1 MTLLKVAPGATPDP
15 DTGNFEADE
24 TAFAFG
30 DTVAFVSNQ
39 FGSDSE
45 VEIVC
50 DNADLE
56 AFLGLAAAQQQQ
68 GTDADVELDLDSSFK
83 PQATL
88 IMDGNKARV
97 TDANGFE
104 MTFMLDEGLTGDVN
118 MKVTDIGTMTLQI
131 GANEHQTMDVKIP
144 EVSSKTLYLDEIDVR
159 KVDGGDRAIV
169 SLDNALAIT
178 TSVRSAI
185 GAYQNRLD
193 YAVEGLDASNEDMT
207 NAISR
212 LSDVDMAKEMSE
224 YTKYNVLQQAGT
236 SVLAQANDIPQTV
249 LQLLQ

>member
-1 MTLLKVAPGATPDP
+1 
-15 DTGNFEADE
+15 
-24 TAFAFG
+24 
-30 DTVAFVSNQ
+30 
-39 FGSDSE
+39 
-45 VEIVC
+45 
-50 DNADLE
+50 
-56 AFLGLAAAQQQQ
+56 
-68 GTDADVELDLDSSFK
+68 
-83 PQATL
+83 
-88 IMDGNKARV
+88 
-97 TDANGFE
+97 
-104 MTFMLDEGLTGDVN
+104 
-118 MKVTDIGTMTLQI
+118 
-131 GANEHQTMDVKIP
+131 MDVKIP